1 MSVQQFQQVLAQ
13 ARALW
18 VTGLAGQVQAHALVA
33 PWLPEAM
40 ASADAR
46 LQAPAHLFAA
56 FGARLQVSHH
66 LAFDH
71 AQKAAHLFKQVGDIT
86 GEVQALTAQSFA
98 ASDLARS
105 AEAVESALLATKL
118 AESLPPGLPAVL
130 AHNYLGVARFWS
142 EQWDAADL
150 AFAQALGLAQQC
162 DPPLESIEPAVNR
175 VAALSLRLLLRRV
188 RAEAV
193 SAAQQAA
200 DTADLEE
207 RLHEMVAH
215 VAGCLPDLMRYP
227 SADTT
232 DCSYWFLRVAGVMA
246 MVAAGRLDQAL
257 PMLLEAEACVAEQ
270 PNAII
275 DVQLIIKCL
284 RAVYDFYAGHP
295 EHRRSWQRLVRAAES
310 RGHEAMLHL
319 GLEIGVRQAL
329 DHGAPAE
336 AAALQARLRQ
346 RERQVRQ
353 ATLLSRER
361 VVGWQLAWRAQAVQV
376 RDLQSE
382 RQALTRQCLE
392 DPLTGLANRR
402 ALEQRLGPWLSQQR
416 SGALALLDLNGF
428 KQINDRH
435 SHRVG
440 DQVLCQVAQLL
451 RQGLRADDL
460 AVRLGG
466 DEFVLLLP
474 DTAERAAQARC
485 QRLAEAVREHPWGLL
500 ACGLNVSLSVG
511 LVQAQA
517 GEGAADLLHRA
528 DVAMYRHKAAPPDQA
543 VAARALIL
551 ARADSAAPAGR

>member
-18 VTGLAGQVQAHALVA
+18 VTGLPGQIQAHALVA
-33 PWLPEAM
+33 PWLPEAL
-40 ASADAR
+40 ASADVR
-46 LQAPAHLFAA
+46 LRAPAHLFAA
-56 FGARLQVSHH
+56 FGARLQVSHN

-71 AQKAAHLFKQVGDIT
+71 AQKAALLFNQVGDIT

-150 AFAQALGLAQQC
+150 AFARALELAQRC
-162 DPPLESIEPAVNR
+162 HPPLPCIEPAVNR
-175 VAALSLRLLLRRV
+175 VAALSVRLLLRRL
-188 RAEAV
+188 RAETV

-207 RLHEMVAH
+207 RLRAMPALV
-215 VAGCLPDLMRYP
+215 VDCLPDLMRYP

-232 DCSYWFLRVAGVMA
+232 DCSHWFLRVAGAMA
-246 MVAAGRLDQAL
+246 LVVAGRLDQAAHL
-257 PMLLEAEACVAEQ
+257 LLEAEARVAEQ
-270 PNAII
+270 PGAII
-275 DVQLIIKCL
+275 DVQLLLKCL
-284 RAVYDFYAGHP
+284 RAVYDLYAGHP
-295 EHRRSWQRLVRAAES
+295 ENRRSWERLVSAAEG
-310 RGHEAMLHL
+310 RGHEALLQL

-336 AAALQARLRQ
+336 AAELLARLRQ
-346 RERQVRQ
+346 REREVRQ
-353 ATLLSRER
+353 ATLRSRER
-361 VVGWQLAWRAQAVQV
+361 VVAWQMAWRAQAVQV
-376 RDLQSE
+376 AALQTE
-382 RQALTRQCLE
+382 RQALTRQSQE

-402 ALEQRLGPWLSQQR
+402 ALTQGLDAWLGQQR
-416 SGALALLDLNGF
+416 PCALALLDLNGF

-440 DQVLCQVAQLL
+440 DQVLCQVAALL
-451 RQGLRADDL
+451 RQGLRAGDL

-466 DEFVLLLP
+466 DEFVLVLP
-474 DTAERAAQARC
+474 DTTEPAAQALC
-485 QRLAEAVREHPWGLL
+485 QRLAEAVQGYRWDLLSSGLQV
-500 ACGLNVSLSVG
+500 GLSVG
-511 LVQAQA
+511 LVLARA
-517 GEGAADLLHRA
+517 GETASDVLHRA
-528 DVAMYRHKAAPPDQA
+528 DLAMYRHKAAAGGP
-543 VAARALIL
+543 AAAAAEAPAHRA
-551 ARADSAAPAGR
+551 ASAAL